1 MLQRYATTDEPVLIT
16 GEIGT
21 GKELADRAIH
31 ENSRRH
37 AGLFIAM
44 TVPRFRPTSS
54 PRNCSAINDHRQFA
68 GDCRGRPHRSGW
80 PFTRAGNGVGAT
92 RPQPASET
100 EPTALLNALT
110 HTQENVSLTAEQL
123 GVSRVTLYRMLHRHA
138 IVLNCVLKSAPGA
151 GRQAVQRGVVHAN

>member
-1 MLQRYATTDEPVLIT
+1 VIIGNSPVIAAADLI
-16 GEIGT
+16 GLDGP
-21 GKELADRAIH
+21 
-31 ENSRRH
+31 SRVP
-37 AGLFIAM
+37 AM
-44 TVPRFRPTSS
+44 E
-54 PRNCSAINDHRQFA
+54 SA
-68 GDCRGRPHRSGW
+68 PL
-80 PFTRAGNGVGAT
+80 